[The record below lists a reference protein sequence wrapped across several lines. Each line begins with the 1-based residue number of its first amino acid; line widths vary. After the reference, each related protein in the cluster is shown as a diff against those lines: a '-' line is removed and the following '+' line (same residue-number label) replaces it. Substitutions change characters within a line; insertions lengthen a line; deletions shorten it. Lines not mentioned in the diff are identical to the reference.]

1 MRVKNKRGTLTG
13 AYLTQSGGYIAFDS
27 VDMTDMTAVQLYAGA
42 NVSSFRL
49 GVYADEI
56 ADENKIGEYVI
67 GGTGNKDAAFY
78 GVFVTPCPGD
88 YE

>member
-1 MRVKNKRGTLTG
+1 
-13 AYLTQSGGYIAFDS
+13 
-27 VDMTDMTAVQLYAGA
+27 MTDMTAVQLYAGA

-67 GGTGNKDAAFY
+67 NGTGNKDAAVY
-78 GVFVTPCPGD
+78 GSSALSKMLVGRHTLIFKSEEEVEIESRGMED
-88 YE
+88 V